1 MIIDESKIERGQGPV
16 FALRRLP
23 AHIYN
28 RPRTRNAPDL
38 WALKR
43 LVLNLTS
50 HSAVKI
56 ELISK

>member
-28 RPRTRNAPDL
+28 RPRNRNAPDL
-38 WALKR
+38 W
-43 LVLNLTS
+43 T
-50 HSAVKI
+50 
-56 ELISK
+56 